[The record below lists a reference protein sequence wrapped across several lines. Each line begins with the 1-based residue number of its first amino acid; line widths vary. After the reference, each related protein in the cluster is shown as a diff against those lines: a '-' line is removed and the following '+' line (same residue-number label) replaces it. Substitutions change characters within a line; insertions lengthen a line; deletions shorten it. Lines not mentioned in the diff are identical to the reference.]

1 MKSFTSSYLHI
12 QQRDS
17 IRQFS
22 DQLVRGSILNRKLK
36 TNKIRKD
43 FIQFVTQVKLSHIS
57 DHNVVTRFYNR
68 WRTIF
73 DSDSIYDEVSE
84 KLAAIDGFQQT
95 KVSVLSFQYLVLYS
109 FSSYR
114 YIITIFDGYF

>member
-1 MKSFTSSYLHI
+1 MDFPRSCGVQFVVDNAVLNKSGLQRLTDNFLDEKFYIFLFAM

-22 DQLVRGSILNRKLK
+22 DKLVRGSILNRKIK

-57 DHNVVTRFYNR
+57 DHNVVTRFYNK
-68 WRTIF
+68 WRTIL
-73 DSDSIYDEVSE
+73 I
-84 KLAAIDGFQQT
+84 AT
-95 KVSVLSFQYLVLYS
+95 LSTMRFP
-109 FSSYR
+109 R
-114 YIITIFDGYF
+114 N